1 MTIGAVLAII
11 GAAGTATVPAVAG
24 IALLF
29 GGVVMAAPVII
40 PAMARLAG
48 RPLIRARGIVGELAS
63 ENASR
68 SPKRTATT
76 ALALMVGVM
85 LVVAATVIAASFRES
100 IRGDLDRSIAAE
112 LVIEAGDGFLGGVD
126 PALTAQLENLDSV
139 DAFSTVRPVQ
149 AELDGDPVSVAG
161 VHANQLEQVLNLT
174 TTQGSLAELT
184 GTGIG
189 LSNGEAESRNLDIGD
204 SVVLSTQLTKITLDV
219 VALYTPDEVVGGMIV
234 DVSVADRIG
243 FQPLDS
249 LVLVSTT
256 DTAVSQPGIEAIL
269 AGDPTATVKTA
280 RAYADDQAGELNTL
294 LNLLYGLLALSVIIA
309 LLGVANT
316 MTLSIHERTRELGL
330 LRAIGMSG
338 PQLRSAVRDC

>member
-1 MTIGAVLAII
+1 
-11 GAAGTATVPAVAG
+11 
-24 IALLF
+24 
-29 GGVVMAAPVII
+29 
-40 PAMARLAG
+40 
-48 RPLIRARGIVGELAS
+48 
-63 ENASR
+63 
-68 SPKRTATT
+68 
-76 ALALMVGVM
+76 M

-189 LSNGEAESRNLDIGD
+189 LSNSEAESRNLDIGD

-330 LRAIGMSG
+330 LRAVGMSG
-338 PQLRSAVRDC
+338 PQLRSAVRAEAALIGLVGSMIGLILGIFFGWLGHRATIDTFPVFSLPWIQLLVIAIVGILAGLLAGWRPARRASELNILEAISHS